1 MYLVVDSDWA
11 KANPRRAAKIQVEYL
26 LRLARKK
33 CRSPL
38 QGLDTTEEGSVRTR
52 RKGLAN
58 TVQGL

>member
-1 MYLVVDSDWA
+1 MYLVVDADWA

-38 QGLDTTEEGSVRTR
+38 QGSDTTDEGGAHTQ

-58 TVQGL
+58 TAQGP

>member
-1 MYLVVDSDWA
+1 MHLVVDSDWA

-33 CRSPL
+33 CRSSL
-38 QGLDTTEEGSVRTR
+38 QGADTTEEDSVHTQ

-58 TVQGL
+58 TAQGL